1 MLQRSKRQSEDNYS
15 MDSEIALVFDT
26 FQCTASLNGLTPV
39 LSGTK
44 IDTDLKT
51 YKESYNS
58 NYSVL
63 LRDIFTNSVV

>member
-1 MLQRSKRQSEDNYS
+1 

-26 FQCTASLNGLTPV
+26 FQCTASLNGLIPI

-51 YKESYNS
+51 CKESYNS